1 MTKLTINPANMEGVL
16 LDSQKELI
24 SMAERSKCSGFA
36 QELRDQFTNPNLY
49 SQMDFVERVKRCFS
63 VQEEFT
69 CIARF
74 NTLFRTSRL
83 SKKLYINQ
91 FCPDPSR
98 GLDADTLLIFKDC
111 NYIKDGTNVVIS
123 GPTGTGKTALATA
136 AGVEALQ
143 KGFTVVFYR
152 MSDFCALI
160 ESKDP
165 IGLARFRK
173 RLKNVKC
180 LILDDY
186 GLTTLSDKV
195 VAELNEIADVRYGLG
210 STIITSQLKKN
221 GLKTLIAKSPIRDAL
236 ADRLFRAS
244 DVEITLSGASWR
256 GSANELK
263 GAK

>member
-1 MTKLTINPANMEGVL
+1 M
-16 LDSQKELI
+16 
-24 SMAERSKCSGFA
+24 
-36 QELRDQFTNPNLY
+36 
-49 SQMDFVERVKRCFS
+49 
-63 VQEEFT
+63 
-69 CIARF
+69 
-74 NTLFRTSRL
+74 
-83 SKKLYINQ
+83 
-91 FCPDPSR
+91 
-98 GLDADTLLIFKDC
+98 
-111 NYIKDGTNVVIS
+111 VIS

-143 KGFTVVFYR
+143 KGYTVAFYR

-244 DVEITLSGASWR
+244 DIEITLSGASWR